1 MPLQHTRGQGES
13 LVPPYD
19 RAAVF
24 VSQGPW
30 QKSSASLYSRQRL
43 CLARNARDALL
54 RVMCRHTT
62 AQRVGGAPLLT
73 LPPKFEA
80 VTLLELVGRCRQSDK
95 ISHIDNVILH
105 IDT

>member
-1 MPLQHTRGQGES
+1 
-13 LVPPYD
+13 
-19 RAAVF
+19 
-24 VSQGPW
+24 
-30 QKSSASLYSRQRL
+30 
-43 CLARNARDALL
+43 
-54 RVMCRHTT
+54 MCRHTT